1 MAVYTLGTNGD
12 VIEIDDTEELKK
24 ISNVNSSVKNS
35 IEDKKDL
42 DWTLSSAANSSKLT
56 KVTDSTITN
65 NTHGFAIDADTETD
79 NSDQVVYKNYNSPF
93 GDPNDLS
100 KVDNFS
106 SRYQLDGLQGLNTLN
121 SLNEGA
127 NSAIATADFIIVYFS
142 LIARMLVLN
151 SILNVVL
158 NVSTRI
164 PEDYKNFL
172 GSYKNKNVDYIA
184 KYLSERYNYP
194 VDLYKKEGN
203 FLGSAFGLE
212 DTKSTLMITNVA
224 FLLGLNEFLFPG
236 NGISKDLDNYIQN
249 NIAPPNL
256 EESNFYNF
264 FNALA
269 TAGIEY
275 LSAEE
280 DSKNRIKLLM
290 RKLEMS
296 YDFNYSLNEMEK
308 NNFDP
313 IVKFLFENV
322 FDNYAFKFLIERINV
337 GLRFMSKK
345 HEDNAKDFDK
355 KIAFYSEGKT
365 YDGSIDYELY
375 ENNLNLSRLNEVS
388 YTSIA
393 NTNSALLLHKSAKVF
408 ASNDFEYIKST
419 KKFIPSNYNRLS
431 RETVEAIEYAI
442 DSDYMP
448 FSIQDLR
455 TNEVIGLNA
464 FIESYSDSF
473 SAQYNETGGF
483 GRVDKVM
490 KWEST
495 SRSISITFY
504 MIATNKDDHD
514 MMWYQINKMVTMLYP
529 QWSAPSG
536 VVYYSEGT
544 KYRDAD
550 IGGYE
555 AFRYPFTQVPTASP
569 LVRIRLGD
577 VLTNNYSEVN
587 IKRIHGYGDRTKLE
601 SVNNENFD
609 TDVQI
614 SLGEHKKN
622 DVYEAN
628 RLNLKEGYYDIKENS
643 RSLIYNKIKITPD
656 DKAIIFPRREGLSKI
671 ECKYSLTIY
680 NYENTLKDQKEI
692 EVGILFFNDGNK
704 KVFDNIEFLSAQ
716 IKIMPTQLKEVKPLT
731 NRVPL
736 DLEGISSEKLNNPI
750 TAGFATTM
758 GKGLAGMIS
767 SFNVDFSSELP
778 WEIDRG
784 SRAPIYTK
792 VTMQFKPIHDIAPG
806 LDHNGMMRAPVYKV
820 GNIVNGLN

>member
-1 MAVYTLGTNGD
+1 MAVYTIGSDGN
-12 VIEIDDTEELKK
+12 VIEIDATEKLKSLSK
-24 ISNVNSSVKNS
+24 SNISDQLP
-35 IEDKKDL
+35 IEDKKDS
-42 DWTLSSAANSSKLT
+42 DWTLSSATNSSKIT
-56 KVTDSTITN
+56 KVQENSITN
-65 NTHGFAIDADTETD
+65 NTHGNTIDTGG
-79 NSDQVVYKNYNSPF
+79 NNIYQVAYKNYNSPF
-93 GDPNDLS
+93 GDQNDLS
-100 KVDNFS
+100 KSDNFAA
-106 SRYQLDGLQGLNTLN
+106 RYQLDGLQGLNTFN
-121 SLNEGA
+121 ALNEGDIA
-127 NSAIATADFIIVYFS
+127 NTADFVILYFN
-142 LIARMLVLN
+142 LISRMLILN
-151 SILNVVL
+151 STLNVVL

-164 PEDYKNFL
+164 PENAKNFL
-172 GSYKNKNVDYIA
+172 GSYKNKNVDYVA

-194 VDLYKKEGN
+194 VDLYKKESN
-203 FLGSAFGLE
+203 FFDLNLFSNSKFE
-212 DTKSTLMITNVA
+212 DKKSTIMTTNVA

-236 NGISKDLDNYIQN
+236 NGLSKDLDNYIQN
-249 NIAPPNL
+249 NVVPPNL

-296 YDFNYSLNEMEK
+296 YDFNHSLNEMEK

-313 IVKFLFENV
+313 VVKFLFENV

-337 GLRFMSKK
+337 GLRFMNKK
-345 HEDNAKDFDK
+345 HEDAEVKNIFLP
-355 KIAFYSEGKT
+355 KIVSQYDRTSSGK
-365 YDGSIDYELY
+365 IDDSKELKL
-375 ENNLNLSRLNEVS
+375 NLNSSNDNGIS
-388 YTSIA
+388 YTSIQ
-393 NTNSALLLHKSAKVF
+393 NTSSALLLHKSARVYGSRYYDMF
-408 ASNDFEYIKST
+408 D
-419 KKFIPSNYNRLS
+419 KKFIPSDYNRLS
-431 RETVEAIEYAI
+431 SDTVEKIEQII

-448 FSIQDLR
+448 FSIHDLR

-504 MIATNKDDHD
+504 MIATNRDDHD
-514 MMWYQINKMVTMLYP
+514 MMWYQINKMVSMLYP

-544 KYRDAD
+544 KYREKD

-577 VLTNNYSEVN
+577 ILTNNYSRVN
-587 IKRIHGYGDRTKLE
+587 IKRIHGYGDRSKLQ
-601 SVNNENFD
+601 SVDNQNFD
-609 TDVQI
+609 TDIQI
-614 SLGEHKKN
+614 SLEEHKKN
-622 DVYEAN
+622 DVDETN
-628 RLNLKEGYYDIKENS
+628 RLNLQEGYYDIKDNN
-643 RSLIYNKIKITPD
+643 LIYDKIKITPD
-656 DKAIIFPRREGLSKI
+656 NKAIIFPLNGNLPKV

-680 NYENTLKDQKEI
+680 DYKNTLKDQKEI
-692 EVGILFFNDGNK
+692 EVGILFFNDGDKNVLGDFK
-704 KVFDNIEFLSAQ
+704 FISSLTK
-716 IKIMPTQLKEVKPLT
+716 IKPTQLKEVT
-731 NRVPL
+731 ADINIVPL
-736 DLEGISSEKLNNPI
+736 DLEGISGEKLNNPI

-767 SFNVDFSSELP
+767 SFSVDFSAELP

-792 VTMQFKPIHDIAPG
+792 ITMQFKPIHDIAPG
-806 LDHNGMMRAPVYKV
+806 LDHNGMMRAPVYRV
-820 GNIVNGLN
+820 GNTVRSLN

>member
-1 MAVYTLGTNGD
+1 MAVYTLGTSGE
-12 VIEIDDTEELKK
+12 VIEINNTEELKK
-24 ISNVNSSVKNS
+24 ISNVNSSVQMS
-35 IEDKKDL
+35 IEDKKYS
-42 DWTLSSAANSSKLT
+42 DWTLSSAANNSKLT
-56 KVTDSTITN
+56 KVTDSNITN
-65 NTHGFAIDADTETD
+65 NTHGFAIDS
-79 NSDQVVYKNYNSPF
+79 NSNTVNNDQVTYKNYNSPF

-100 KVDNFS
+100 KIDNFS

-127 NSAIATADFIIVYFS
+127 ISAIETADFAIVYFS

-203 FLGSAFGLE
+203 FLGSTFGLAN
-212 DTKSTLMITNVA
+212 TKSTLMITNVA

-249 NIAPPNL
+249 NVVPPNL

-296 YDFNYSLNEMEK
+296 YDFNHSLNEMEK

-345 HEDNAKDFDK
+345 HEDNAKAFDK
-355 KIAFYSEGKT
+355 EIAFYSEVNAHNGYIASNSYKT
-365 YDGSIDYELY
+365 
-375 ENNLNLSRLNEVS
+375 NLNSSRLNEVS
-388 YTSIA
+388 YTSIQ

-408 ASNDFEYIKST
+408 APNKFEYIKST

-514 MMWYQINKMVTMLYP
+514 MMWYQINKMVSMLYP

-544 KYRDAD
+544 TYTQDNNTKDR
-550 IGGYE
+550 GGYE

-587 IKRIHGYGDRTKLE
+587 IKRIHGYGDRSKLE
-601 SVNNENFD
+601 EAGTDFYTDKEISEDFKHYTSKLKDGEYTLLINEN
-609 TDVQI
+609 
-614 SLGEHKKN
+614 N
-622 DVYEAN
+622 N
-628 RLNLKEGYYDIKENS
+628 DIKAVINGDT
-643 RSLIYNKIKITPD
+643 ITTAFD
-656 DKAIIFPRREGLSKI
+656 DKSYSYKIVTTYTDESAREPKKDKVYKFKI
-671 ECKYSLTIY
+671 
-680 NYENTLKDQKEI
+680 YEGENEI
-692 EVGILFFNDGNK
+692 NK
-704 KVFDNIEFLSAQ
+704 NIDYLIVAKSTDFIARE
-716 IKIMPTQLKEVKPLT
+716 INE
-731 NRVPL
+731 VPL